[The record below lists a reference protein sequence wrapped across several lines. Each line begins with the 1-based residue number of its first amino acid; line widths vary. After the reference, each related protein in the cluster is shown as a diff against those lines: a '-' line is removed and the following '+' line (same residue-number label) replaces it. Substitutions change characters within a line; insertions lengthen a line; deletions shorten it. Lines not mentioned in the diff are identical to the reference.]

1 MPLVAH
7 SRLPSFSR
15 LREMGLEVL
24 DAERASHQDLRELHV
39 GFLNMMPD
47 AALEATERQFMRL
60 MGSCNRIAQFYV
72 HPFTIE
78 GVDRTGSAAEHVK
91 NYYEDF
97 RDLQRDG
104 LDALIITG
112 ANVTEADITKE
123 RFWGPMTEVMDWAS
137 ENITSTL
144 CSCLASHG
152 AFMHYHGI
160 LRTHLA
166 QKQWGVYSHRIVDP
180 SHPLLSNIN
189 TRFDTPHSRFN
200 DVRREQMED
209 AGLRVLVASEQAGVL
224 LAVSADGLRF
234 AYFQGHP
241 EYDIISLLK
250 EYKREIGRY
259 VRRDR
264 DDYPPY
270 PDNYFCDQAV
280 SILEDYKRD
289 LLAAEARGASIPE
302 FPEIDI
308 VALLDNTW
316 TDTGK
321 ALFNNWL
328 GLVYQLTNRDR
339 RLPFMQDIDPA
350 DPLGIRAPAPRSESA
365 HRDTVL

>member
-7 SRLPSFSR
+7 TQLPTFGR
-15 LREMGLEVL
+15 LRESGLEVL
-24 DAERASHQDLRELHV
+24 DAGRASEQDVRELHI
-39 GFLNMMPD
+39 GLLNMMPD

-60 MGSCNRIAQFYV
+60 IGSCNRIAQFFV

-78 GVDRTGSAAEHVK
+78 GVDREGSARKHVEH
-91 NYYEDF
+91 YYEDF
-97 RDLQRDG
+97 HNLQREG

-123 RFWGPMTEVMDWAS
+123 RFWEPMIEVMDWARD
-137 ENITSTL
+137 NVTSTL

-166 QKQWGVYSHRIVDP
+166 QKQWGVYSHRVVDT
-180 SHPLLSNIN
+180 SHPLVSNIN
-189 TRFDTPHSRFN
+189 TRFDTCHSRFN
-200 DVRREQMED
+200 DVPRGQMED
-209 AGLRVLVASEQAGVL
+209 AGLHALIVGEEPGVL
-224 LAVSADGLRF
+224 LSVSPDGLRF
-234 AYFQGHP
+234 VYFQGHP

-250 EYKREIGRY
+250 EYKREISRY
-259 VRRDR
+259 LRRER
-264 DDYPPY
+264 EDYPPF
-270 PDNYFCDQAV
+270 PDHYFSD
-280 SILEDYKRD
+280 
-289 LLAAEARGASIPE
+289 EARSMLERYMGELMEADSRGESIPE
-302 FPEIDI
+302 FPEQAI

-339 RLPFMQDIDPA
+339 RLPYMEGVDPN
-350 DPLGIRAPAPRSESA
+350 DPLGTGTGNAWKSQA
-365 HRDTVL
+365 

>member
-1 MPLVAH
+1 
-7 SRLPSFSR
+7 
-15 LREMGLEVL
+15 L
-24 DAERASHQDLRELHV
+24 DADRAAQQDVRELHV
-39 GFLNMMPD
+39 GLLNMMPD

-60 MGSCNRIAQFYV
+60 LGSCNRIAQFYV

-78 GVDRTGSAAEHVK
+78 GVDRAGSAAEHVEH
-91 NYYEDF
+91 YYENF
-97 RDLQRDG
+97 HDLRRDG

-112 ANVTEADITKE
+112 ANVTEADITRE
-123 RFWGPMTEVMDWAS
+123 RFWGPMTKVMDWAS
-137 ENITSTL
+137 QNVTSTL

-166 QKQWGVYSHRIVDP
+166 QKQWGVYSHRVVNQ

-200 DVRREQMED
+200 DVPREQMED
-209 AGLRVLVASEQAGVL
+209 AGLRVLVASEQGGVL

-241 EYDIISLLK
+241 EYDMVSLMK
-250 EYKREIGRY
+250 EHKREIGRY
-259 VRRDR
+259 VRRER

-270 PDNYFCDQAV
+270 PDNYFCDQAR

-289 LLAAEARGASIPE
+289 LLGAEGRGAAIPE
-302 FPEIDI
+302 YPEQEV
-308 VALLDNTW
+308 VAVLDNTW

-328 GLVYQLTNRDR
+328 GLVYQLTNQDR
-339 RLPFMQDIDPA
+339 RLPFMQGVDPA
-350 DPLGIRAPAPRSESA
+350 DPLGIVAPAGQRMATTP
-365 HRDTVL
+365 DTLLSRQH

>member
-7 SRLPSFSR
+7 SQLPSFSR
-15 LREMGLEVL
+15 LRETGLEVL
-24 DAERASHQDLRELHV
+24 DPDRAAQQDVRELHI
-39 GFLNMMPD
+39 GLLNMMPD

-60 MGSCNRIAQFYV
+60 MGSSNRIAQFYV

-78 GVDRTGSAAEHVK
+78 GVDREGAVGEHVE

-97 RDLQRDG
+97 GSLQRDG

-123 RFWGPMTEVMDWAS
+123 RFWEPMTDVMDWAR
-137 ENITSTL
+137 ENVTSTL

-166 QKQWGVYSHRIVDP
+166 RKLWGVYSHRIVGD

-200 DVRREQMED
+200 DVERESMED
-209 AGLRVLVASEQAGVL
+209 AGLQVLIAGKEAGVL
-224 LAVSADGLRF
+224 LAVSSDGLRF

-241 EYDIISLLK
+241 EYDIFSLMK
-250 EYKREIGRY
+250 EYKREISRY
-259 VRRDR
+259 LRRER
-264 DDYPPY
+264 DDYPPF
-270 PDNYFCDQAV
+270 PDHYFCDEAKV
-280 SILEDYKRD
+280 LLHRYERD
-289 LLAAEARGASIPE
+289 LIAAGERGKSIPDY
-302 FPEIDI
+302 PEQEI

-339 RLPFMQDIDPA
+339 RLPHMSGVDPD
-350 DPLGIRAPAPRSESA
+350 DPLGTGTGCAWKQRP
-365 HRDTVL
+365 

>member
-7 SRLPSFSR
+7 SQLPSFSR
-15 LREMGLEVL
+15 LQETGLEVL
-24 DAERASHQDLRELHV
+24 DADRAAKQDVRELHI
-39 GFLNMMPD
+39 GLLNMMPD

-60 MGSCNRIAQFYV
+60 IGSCNRIAQFYV

-78 GVDRTGSAAEHVK
+78 GIDREGEAAEHVRR
-91 NYYEDF
+91 YYDDI

-123 RFWGPMTEVMDWAS
+123 RFWKPMTDVMDWAR
-137 ENITSTL
+137 ENVTSTL

-166 QKQWGVYSHRIVDP
+166 KKQWGVYSHRVVGS
-180 SHPLLSNIN
+180 SHPLMSNIN

-200 DVRREQMED
+200 DVPRQQMED
-209 AGLRVLVASEQAGVL
+209 AGLQVLVASEQAGVL
-224 LAVSADGLRF
+224 LSVSSDGLRF

-241 EYDIISLLK
+241 EYDLISLMK
-250 EYKREIGRY
+250 EYKREISRY
-259 VRRDR
+259 LRRDR
-264 DDYPPY
+264 DDYPPF
-270 PDNYFCDQAV
+270 PDNYFCEQARI
-280 SILEDYKRD
+280 ILEDYKRE
-289 LLAAEARGASIPE
+289 LLAADASGEAIPE
-302 FPEIDI
+302 YPEKAI

-328 GLVYQLTNRDR
+328 GLVYQLTNQDR
-339 RLPFMQDIDPA
+339 RLPFMKGIDPNN
-350 DPLGIRAPAPRSESA
+350 PLGAATHSPRPVPA
-365 HRDTVL
+365 

>member
-7 SRLPSFSR
+7 SPLPSFER
-15 LREMGLEVL
+15 LREAGLEVL
-24 DAERASHQDLRELHV
+24 ETERAAHQDVRELHI
-39 GFLNMMPD
+39 GLLNMMPD

-60 MGSCNRIAQFYV
+60 LGSCNRIAQFYV

-78 GVDRTGSAAEHVK
+78 GVEREGRAAEHVEK
-91 NYYEDF
+91 YYENF

-112 ANVTEADITKE
+112 ANVTEADITRE
-123 RFWGPMTEVMDWAS
+123 RFWKPMTEVMDWAR
-137 ENITSTL
+137 ENVTSTL

-166 QKQWGVYSHRIVDP
+166 RKQWGVYSHRIVAE

-200 DVRREQMED
+200 DVRRDQMQE
-209 AGLRVLVASEQAGVL
+209 AGLRVLVASQEAGVL
-224 LAVSADGLRF
+224 LAVSSDGLRF

-241 EYDIISLLK
+241 EYDIVSLMK
-250 EYKREIGRY
+250 EYKREISRY
-259 VRRDR
+259 LRRER

-270 PDNYFCDQAV
+270 PDNYFCEAARAILDQ
-280 SILEDYKRD
+280 YRRD
-289 LLAAEARGASIPE
+289 FVAADSAGESIPE
-302 FPEIDI
+302 FPETEVI
-308 VALLDNTW
+308 ALLDNTW

-339 RLPFMQDIDPA
+339 RLPYMQGIDPN
-350 DPLGIRAPAPRSESA
+350 DPLGIASPR
-365 HRDTVL
+365 D

>member
-7 SRLPSFSR
+7 SRLPTFSR
-15 LREMGLEVL
+15 LRETGLEVL
-24 DAERASHQDLRELHV
+24 ARERASHQDVRELHI
-39 GFLNMMPD
+39 GLLNMMPD

-60 MGSCNRIAQFYV
+60 IGSCNRIAQFYV

-78 GVDRTGSAAEHVK
+78 GVDRQGAAAQHVER
-91 NYYEDF
+91 YYEDWH
-97 RDLQRDG
+97 DLQRDG

-123 RFWGPMTEVMDWAS
+123 RFWRPMTEVMDWART
-137 ENITSTL
+137 NVTSTL

-160 LRTHLA
+160 LRTHLET
-166 QKQWGVYSHRIVDP
+166 KQWGVYSHRVVND

-200 DVRREQMED
+200 DVPREQMEE
-209 AGLRVLVASEQAGVL
+209 AGLQVLVAGEQAGVL
-224 LAVSADGLRF
+224 LSVSPDGLRF
-234 AYFQGHP
+234 VYFQGHP
-241 EYDIISLLK
+241 EYDIISLMK
-250 EYKREIGRY
+250 EYKREISRY
-259 VRRDR
+259 LRRER
-264 DDYPPY
+264 DDYPPF
-270 PDNYFCDQAV
+270 PENYFCDQAQA
-280 SILEDYKRD
+280 ILEDYKRG
-289 LLAAEARGASIPE
+289 LLAAERNGEAIPE
-302 FPEIDI
+302 YPEEAV

-339 RLPFMQDIDPA
+339 RLPFMQGIDPQ
-350 DPLGIRAPAPRSESA
+350 DPLGTVGRAARSVPA
-365 HRDTVL
+365 

>member
-7 SRLPSFSR
+7 SRLPSLTR
-15 LREMGLEVL
+15 LRESGLEVL
-24 DAERASHQDLRELHV
+24 DAERAARQDVRELHI
-39 GFLNMMPD
+39 GLLNMMPD
-47 AALEATERQFMRL
+47 AALQATERQFMRL
-60 MGSCNRIAQFYV
+60 IGSCNRIAQFYV

-78 GVDRTGSAAEHVK
+78 GVDREGSAREHVER
-91 NYYEDF
+91 YYENF
-97 RDLQRDG
+97 HDLQREG

-123 RFWGPMTEVMDWAS
+123 RFWEPMTEVMDWARVHV
-137 ENITSTL
+137 TSTL

-166 QKQWGVYSHRIVDP
+166 QKRWGVYSHRVVDS

-200 DVRREQMED
+200 DVPREQMED
-209 AGLRVLVASEQAGVL
+209 AGLQVLIAGEEVGVL

-241 EYDIISLLK
+241 EYDLVSLLK
-250 EYKREIGRY
+250 EYKREISNY
-259 VRRDR
+259 LRRER
-264 DDYPPY
+264 EDYPPF
-270 PDNYFCDQAV
+270 PAGYFFDEAR
-280 SILEDYKRD
+280 SLLEHYKIE
-289 LLAAEARGASIPE
+289 LLAAEARAESIPE
-302 FPEIDI
+302 FPEKDV

-339 RLPFMQDIDPA
+339 GLPYMQGIDPN
-350 DPLGIRAPAPRSESA
+350 DPLGRNPRISRQPSSNPVA
-365 HRDTVL
+365 

>member
-15 LREMGLEVL
+15 LRETGLEVL
-24 DAERASHQDLRELHV
+24 DAERAARQDVRELHI
-39 GFLNMMPD
+39 GLLNMMPD
-47 AALEATERQFMRL
+47 AALEATERQFIRL
-60 MGSCNRIAQFYV
+60 LGSCNRIAQFYV

-78 GVDRTGSAAEHVK
+78 GVDREGDAREHVEH
-91 NYYEDF
+91 YYEDF
-97 RDLQRDG
+97 HELQREG

-123 RFWGPMTEVMDWAS
+123 PFWGPMTEVMDWARD
-137 ENITSTL
+137 NVTSTL
-144 CSCLASHG
+144 SSCLASHG

-160 LRTHLA
+160 LRTHLP
-166 QKQWGVYSHRIVDP
+166 KKRWGVYSHRVVND
-180 SHPLLSNIN
+180 SHPLVSNIN

-200 DVRREQMED
+200 DVPREQMED
-209 AGLRVLVASEQAGVL
+209 AGLRVLIAGEEVGVL

-241 EYDIISLLK
+241 EYDLVSLLK
-250 EYKREIGRY
+250 EYKREISRY
-259 VRRDR
+259 LRRER
-264 DDYPPY
+264 EDYPPF
-270 PDNYFCDQAV
+270 PVGYFSDEAQ
-280 SILEDYKRD
+280 SLLEHYKNE
-289 LLAAEARGASIPE
+289 LLAAEARGESIPE
-302 FPEIDI
+302 PPEKDV

-339 RLPFMQDIDPA
+339 RLPYMQGVDPN
-350 DPLGIRAPAPRSESA
+350 DPLGTGAGSA
-365 HRDTVL
+365 RHVLA

>member
-7 SRLPSFSR
+7 SQLPSFSR
-15 LREMGLEVL
+15 LRDTGLEIL
-24 DAERASHQDLRELHV
+24 DADRAEQQDVRELHI
-39 GFLNMMPD
+39 GLLNMMPD

-60 MGSCNRIAQFYV
+60 IGSCNRIAQFYV

-78 GVDRTGSAAEHVK
+78 GVDREGSARKHVES
-91 NYYEDF
+91 YYDDF
-97 RDLQRDG
+97 HDLQRDG

-123 RFWGPMTEVMDWAS
+123 RFWGPMTEVMDWAR
-137 ENITSTL
+137 EQVTSTL

-160 LRTHLA
+160 MRTHLP
-166 QKQWGVYSHRIVDP
+166 QKRWGVYSHRVVNN

-200 DVRREQMED
+200 DVPREQMED
-209 AGLRVLVASEQAGVL
+209 AGLQVLVAGEEAGVL
-224 LAVSADGLRF
+224 LAASSDGLRF

-241 EYDIISLLK
+241 EYDIVSLLK
-250 EYKREIGRY
+250 EYKREISRY
-259 VRRDR
+259 LRRER
-264 DDYPPY
+264 DDYPPF
-270 PDNYFCDQAV
+270 PDHYFSDEAQ
-280 SILEDYKRD
+280 S
-289 LLAAEARGASIPE
+289 LLKSYEGELVAADSRGESIPE
-302 FPEIDI
+302 FPESEI
-308 VALLDNTW
+308 VTRLDNTW

-328 GLVYQLTNRDR
+328 GLVYQITNRDR
-339 RLPFMQDIDPA
+339 RLPHMQGVDA
-350 DPLGIRAPAPRSESA
+350 NNPLGTGLENPDLTRRYAES
-365 HRDTVL
+365 

>member
-7 SRLPSFSR
+7 SGLPTFSR
-15 LREMGLEVL
+15 LRETGLEVL
-24 DAERASHQDLRELHV
+24 DSDRASHQDVRELHI
-39 GFLNMMPD
+39 GLLNMMPD

-60 MGSCNRIAQFYV
+60 IGSCNRIAQFYV

-78 GVDRTGSAAEHVK
+78 GVDREGAAAEHVGR
-91 NYYEDF
+91 YYEDW

-112 ANVTEADITKE
+112 ANVTEADITRE
-123 RFWGPMTEVMDWAS
+123 RFWRPMTDVMDWARA
-137 ENITSTL
+137 NVTSTL

-166 QKQWGVYSHRIVDP
+166 TKQWGVYSHRVVND

-200 DVRREQMED
+200 DVRRAQMEE
-209 AGLRVLVASEQAGVL
+209 AGIQVLVAGEQAGVL
-224 LAVSADGLRF
+224 LSVSPDGLRF
-234 AYFQGHP
+234 VYFQGHP
-241 EYDIISLLK
+241 EYDIVSLMK
-250 EYKREIGRY
+250 EYKREINRY
-259 VRRDR
+259 LRRER
-264 DDYPPY
+264 EDYPAFPE
-270 PDNYFCDQAV
+270 NYFCKQAQA
-280 SILEDYKRD
+280 ILEDYKRK
-289 LLAAEARGASIPE
+289 LLAAEAHDEAIPE
-302 FPEIDI
+302 YPEKAI

-339 RLPFMQDIDPA
+339 RLPFMQGIDPD
-350 DPLGIRAPAPRSESA
+350 DPLGIARRSPGRVPA
-365 HRDTVL
+365 

>member
-7 SRLPSFSR
+7 SQLPSFAR
-15 LREMGLEVL
+15 LREAGLEIL
-24 DAERASHQDLRELHV
+24 DAERASEQDVRELHI
-39 GFLNMMPD
+39 GLLNMMPD

-78 GVDRTGSAAEHVK
+78 GVDREGAAGEHVRQ
-91 NYYEDF
+91 YYENF
-97 RDLQRDG
+97 RDLQREG

-123 RFWGPMTEVMDWAS
+123 RFWKPMTEVMDWARES
-137 ENITSTL
+137 VTSTL

-166 QKQWGVYSHRIVDP
+166 QKRWGVYSHRVVNP
-180 SHPLLSNIN
+180 SHPLVSNIN

-200 DVRREQMED
+200 DVPREQMED
-209 AGLRVLVASEQAGVL
+209 AGLHVLVSSEEAGVL
-224 LAVSADGLRF
+224 LAASSDGLRF

-241 EYDIISLLK
+241 EYDIVSLMK
-250 EYKREIGRY
+250 EYKREISRY
-259 VRRDR
+259 LRQER
-264 DDYPPY
+264 DDYPPF
-270 PDNYFCDQAV
+270 PDHYFCEEAEKLLETYKQA
-280 SILEDYKRD
+280 I
-289 LLAAEARGASIPE
+289 LAAIASGESIPE
-302 FPEIDI
+302 YPEKEI

-328 GLVYQLTNRDR
+328 GLVYQLTNRNR
-339 RLPFMQDIDPA
+339 RLPHMAGVDPD
-350 DPLGIRAPAPRSESA
+350 DPLGTGAGSPWKVRG
-365 HRDTVL
+365 

>member
-7 SRLPSFSR
+7 SRLPTFSR
-15 LREMGLEVL
+15 LRETGFEVL
-24 DAERASHQDLRELHV
+24 DRERASHQDVRELHI
-39 GFLNMMPD
+39 GLLNMMPD

-60 MGSCNRIAQFYV
+60 IGSSNRIAQFYV

-78 GVDRTGSAAEHVK
+78 GVDRRGAAAEHVAR
-91 NYYEDF
+91 YYENL

-123 RFWGPMTEVMDWAS
+123 RFWQPMTEVMDWAR
-137 ENITSTL
+137 ENVTSTL

-166 QKQWGVYSHRIVDP
+166 QKQWGVYSHRIVSD

-200 DVRREQMED
+200 DVRRAQMEE
-209 AGLRVLVASEQAGVL
+209 AGLQVLVAGEQAGVL
-224 LAVSADGLRF
+224 LSVSPDGLRF
-234 AYFQGHP
+234 VYFQGHP
-241 EYDIISLLK
+241 EYDIVSLMK
-250 EYKREIGRY
+250 EYKREISRY
-259 VRRDR
+259 LRRER
-264 DDYPPY
+264 DDYPPF
-270 PDNYFCDQAV
+270 PENYFCERAQA
-280 SILEDYKRD
+280 ILHEYKRA
-289 LLAAEARGASIPE
+289 LLAAEAKGEAIPE
-302 FPEIDI
+302 YPEQAV

-339 RLPFMQDIDPA
+339 RLPFMQGIDPD
-350 DPLGIRAPAPRSESA
+350 DPLGAASRAARRVPA
-365 HRDTVL
+365 

>member
-7 SRLPSFSR
+7 SQLPSFSR
-15 LREMGLEVL
+15 LRETGLEIL
-24 DAERASHQDLRELHV
+24 DTERAVQQDLRELHI
-39 GFLNMMPD
+39 GLLNMMPD

-60 MGSCNRIAQFYV
+60 IGSCNRIAQFYV
-72 HPFTIE
+72 HPFTIA
-78 GVDRTGSAAEHVK
+78 GVDREGSAREHVE

-97 RDLQRDG
+97 RELQRDG

-123 RFWGPMTEVMDWAS
+123 RFWGPMTEIMDWAS
-137 ENITSTL
+137 EHVTSTL

-160 LRTHLA
+160 MRTHLPR
-166 QKQWGVYSHRIVDP
+166 KQWGVYSHRVVGDT
-180 SHPLLSNIN
+180 HPLLSNIN

-200 DVRREQMED
+200 DVPREQMEN
-209 AGLRVLVASEQAGVL
+209 AGLQVLVAGEEAGVL
-224 LAVSADGLRF
+224 LAVSPDGLRF

-241 EYDIISLLK
+241 EYDIVSLLK
-250 EYKREIGRY
+250 EYKREISRY
-259 VRRDR
+259 LRRER
-264 DDYPPY
+264 DHYPPF
-270 PDNYFCDQAV
+270 PDHYFCDEAQ
-280 SILEDYKRD
+280 S
-289 LLAAEARGASIPE
+289 LLKIYEKELVAADSRGESIPE
-302 FPEIDI
+302 FPEKEI

-339 RLPFMQDIDPA
+339 RLPHMEGVDPK
-350 DPLGIRAPAPRSESA
+350 DPLATRAGTARHILA
-365 HRDTVL
+365 